1 MQRRGFL
8 GKTAAGAAATL
19 ALAPAANAQSSVPR
33 WRMQTAWPKSLD
45 TIHGSAEALA
55 QRVSSMSGGAFD
67 LRSHAAGEIV
77 PPGQIFD
84 AVSSG
89 TIEAGHVFS
98 SFFIGKNPALAF
110 DAGLAFG
117 LNARQQAAWMLHG
130 GGLELL
136 RELYRQYNIV
146 PIPCGN
152 VGVQMGGWF
161 RKEIRGVEDLNGLK
175 FRIGGLGGTIMQK
188 LGVVPQQIPGGEI
201 YAALEK
207 GTIDGAEWIGPYDD
221 EKLGLNKVARF
232 YYTPGWWEGSAQITL
247 LVNAKAWAA
256 LPKIQQ
262 EMVEAASTEQMA
274 WMIARYDARNPEAL
288 KRLLAGGTQLR
299 AYPRAVMDACHK
311 ATEDTLG
318 EIAEKNADFS
328 KLLASWR
335 RFRDDQNAWFRV
347 AENTLD
353 GYRYGV
359 SAAR

>member
-19 ALAPAANAQSSVPR
+19 ALAPAAQAQSNALR

-45 TIHGSAEALA
+45 TIQGSADALA
-55 QRVSSMSGGAFD
+55 QRVTAMSGGSFD

-84 AVSSG
+84 AVSAG

-130 GGLELL
+130 GGLDLL
-136 RELYRQYNIV
+136 RDLYRQYNIV

-161 RKEIRGVEDLNGLK
+161 RKEIRGVEDLSGLK

-188 LGVVPQQIPGGEI
+188 LGVVPQQIPG
-201 YAALEK
+201 

-274 WMIARYDARNPEAL
+274 WMIARYDAKNPEAL

-311 ATEDTLG
+311 ATEDTLN

>member
-1 MQRRGFL
+1 
-8 GKTAAGAAATL
+8 
-19 ALAPAANAQSSVPR
+19 
-33 WRMQTAWPKSLD
+33 
-45 TIHGSAEALA
+45 
-55 QRVSSMSGGAFD
+55 
-67 LRSHAAGEIV
+67 
-77 PPGQIFD
+77 
-84 AVSSG
+84 
-89 TIEAGHVFS
+89 
-98 SFFIGKNPALAF
+98 
-110 DAGLAFG
+110 
-117 LNARQQAAWMLHG
+117 
-130 GGLELL
+130 
-136 RELYRQYNIV
+136 
-146 PIPCGN
+146 
-152 VGVQMGGWF
+152 MGGWF
-161 RKEIRGVEDLNGLK
+161 RKEIRGVEDLSGLK

-274 WMIARYDARNPEAL
+274 WMIARYDAKNPEAL

-311 ATEDTLG
+311 ATEDTLN